1 MTDYAPYRRQ
11 RRQFLLAAG
20 GAGIAAATS
29 ARALAQA
36 ADGRAL
42 PAAWDATF
50 DVIVI
55 GSGFAGCA
63 AAAAAAE
70 GGSAVAVLEKMPV
83 IGGNSAINL
92 GDFAAWDSSL
102 HLRRKLNLG
111 DDSPAQHARD
121 ILEAGEGY
129 NNPLLVD
136 VLVNGAPAALDWM
149 IERGGLNVRELLHR
163 QGLLNYRMHYGP
175 SGRGIDYVE
184 ALRRIADAHN
194 TRFHFEHAVSRLWRR
209 DADGAVAGVEVRT
222 PQGTQQWRARR
233 AVVIAAGGFG
243 ADIAMRTAFRPIL
256 TAAYN
261 TTNHRGATGEM
272 IRLAQAVGADALQLA
287 FIEVHPYG
295 DPATGAL
302 DTATSYALQIRRSG
316 AMLVAKSGRRFVNE
330 NAPHDYVSRKE
341 LATGERPT
349 FTIFNQAM
357 LLQQDAERNRIELPQ
372 LIERGRILRADS
384 LRELAAAAGIAPALE
399 DTAQRYAQML
409 RERKDPDFSRPFAAN
424 VALFDGGPWY
434 AIPNWPSVHHTM
446 GGLRIDNAARV
457 IDIWGRAIPRL
468 YAAGEVTGG
477 IHGAVRIGGNSSADP
492 VVFGRIA
499 GSGAARESA
508 I

>member
-1 MTDYAPYRRQ
+1 MSDDHRYQRQ
-11 RRQFLLAAG
+11 RRQFLLAA
-20 GAGIAAATS
+20 AGTGVAAATS
-29 ARALAQA
+29 TRASAQA
-36 ADGRAL
+36 AVGRAL
-42 PAAWDATF
+42 PTTWDATV

-70 GGSAVAVLEKMPV
+70 AGCAVAVLEKMPAG
-83 IGGNSAINL
+83 GGNSAINL

-111 DDSPAQHARD
+111 DDSAAQHARD
-121 ILEAGEGY
+121 ILEAGDGY
-129 NNPLLVD
+129 SNPLLVD

-149 IERGGLNVRELLHR
+149 IERGGLKLRDVIHR
-163 QGLLNYRMHYGP
+163 QGSSSYRMHYGP
-175 SGRGIDYVE
+175 SGRGVDYIE
-184 ALRRIADAHN
+184 ALRRIAGAHN
-194 TRFHFEHAVSRLWRR
+194 TRFHFEHAVARLWRH
-209 DADGAVAGVEVRT
+209 DAEGPVAGVELRT
-222 PQGTQQWRARR
+222 PQGPQQWRARR
-233 AVVIAAGGFG
+233 AVIIAAGGFG
-243 ADIAMRTAFRPIL
+243 ADVAMRSAFRPIL
-256 TAAYN
+256 TSAYN

-272 IRLAQAVGADALQLA
+272 IRLAQAAGADALQLE

-316 AMLVAKSGRRFVNE
+316 SMLVAKNGRRFVNE
-330 NAPHDYVSRKE
+330 MALHDHVSRKE

-349 FTIFNQAM
+349 FTVFNQAM
-357 LLQQDAERNRIELPQ
+357 LLQQDAERNRVELPQ
-372 LIERGRILRADS
+372 LIARGRVLRADS
-384 LRELAAAAGIAPALE
+384 LRELAASAGIAAALE

-409 RERKDPDFSRPFAAN
+409 RERKDPDFGRPFAAN
-424 VALFDGGPWY
+424 VALFEGGPWY

-446 GGLRIDNAARV
+446 GGLRIDTAARV

-477 IHGAVRIGGNSSADP
+477 IHGAARIGGNSSADP

-499 GSGAARESA
+499 GSGAAAETA